1 MEWFSVEWWS
11 VLFSIIVIDLLLAGD
26 NAIVIGL
33 AARNVP
39 QHQQKKAILWGTV
52 GAIGI
57 RALATAAVVWLLKIP
72 GLLLIGGL
80 LLLWIAYKLLA
91 GEKEHNISAKYTL
104 LAAIRTIVIADGIMG
119 LDNVLA
125 VAGASHGDFWLVL
138 IGLAVSIPIVIWG
151 STLFLKLI
159 GKFPAIMYIGAGIL
173 AFTAAKMITGE
184 PMLSAF
190 FSDKSWLK
198 WTLDAVA
205 VLAVLALGRHTQLK
219 RRNEPAR
226 A

>member
-11 VLFSIIVIDLLLAGD
+11 VLFSIIIIDLLLAGD
-26 NAIVIGL
+26 NAIVIGM

-57 RALATAAVVWLLKIP
+57 RALATAVVVWLLKIP

-91 GEKEHNISAKYTL
+91 GEKEHDISAKDSL

-138 IGLAVSIPIVIWG
+138 IGLAISIPIVIWG

-159 GKFPAIMYIGAGIL
+159 GKFPAIIYIGSGIL

-190 FSDKSWLK
+190 FSDKGWLK
-198 WTLDAVA
+198 WLLVAVS
-205 VLAVLALGRHTQLK
+205 VLAVLALGRFTQLK

>member
-39 QHQQKKAILWGTV
+39 KHQQRKVILWGTV
-52 GAIGI
+52 GAIAI
-57 RALATAAVVWLLKIP
+57 RALATVAVVWLLKIP
-72 GLLLIGGL
+72 GLLIVGGL
-80 LLLWIAYKLLA
+80 LLIWIAYKLLID
-91 GEKEHNISAKYTL
+91 EKEHDIAAKDSL
-104 LAAIRTIVIADGIMG
+104 LAAIRTIIVADGIMG

-138 IGLAVSIPIVIWG
+138 IGLVVSVPIVVWG

-159 GKFPAIMYIGAGIL
+159 EKFPAIMYIGAGVL

-184 PMLSAF
+184 PLLASF
-190 FSDKSWLK
+190 FADKLWLK
-198 WTLDAVA
+198 WMIDAAA
-205 VLAVLALGRHTQLK
+205 VLAVLALGRYTQLK
-219 RRNEPAR
+219 RRSAPAK